1 MQRCVERH
9 KHGSV
14 NVKHSSPIRPGLKHP
29 FHLSIELVPHRG
41 CNGIAQNRPR
51 PRRQRIVRLKRATF
65 ISETADG
72 VNRSLTVS
80 FSPLLYIL

>member
-14 NVKHSSPIRPGLKHP
+14 NVKHTSLIRPGPKHP
-29 FHLSIELVPHRG
+29 FHLSIELEPHRG

-51 PRRQRIVRLKRATF
+51 PRRQRIVRLKGATF
-65 ISETADG
+65 VSETADD

-80 FSPLLYIL
+80 FSPFPYGL

>member
-1 MQRCVERH
+1 MQRRVERH

-14 NVKHSSPIRPGLKHP
+14 NVKCSIPIRQSLKHP

-51 PRRQRIVRLKRATF
+51 PRRQRIVRLKGATF
-65 ISETADG
+65 VSETADD

-80 FSPLLYIL
+80 FSPLSNIL